1 MARTPGVDA
10 AAVLQ
15 TFFGGSLTRMMT
27 ALVAESSFSEDELD
41 ALKAEIER
49 VRKERKAR

>member
-1 MARTPGVDA
+1 
-10 AAVLQ
+10 
-15 TFFGGSLTRMMT
+15 MMT

-49 VRKERKAR
+49 ARKERKTR